1 MHALLAP
8 GELIISY
15 LTSLTNTS
23 PTSSWGGCIVAMC
36 ESVKAAADYV
46 NVLKREYYSQL
57 PAHLLERYQPNDF
70 NEVVFAT
77 FPSNGAELF
86 VQ

>member
-1 MHALLAP
+1 MHLLTRFP
-8 GELIISY
+8 LITTCS
-15 LTSLTNTS
+15 
-23 PTSSWGGCIVAMC
+23 SSWGGCIVAMC

-46 NVLKREYYSQL
+46 NVLKREYYAQL

>member
-1 MHALLAP
+1 
-8 GELIISY
+8 
-15 LTSLTNTS
+15 
-23 PTSSWGGCIVAMC
+23 MC